1 MNKPQNNENR
11 DPYMRHPTK
20 GTNSVTDNSKVMN
33 LYGKSGNSSRQI
45 PDTQRDFGRGTT
57 HQIPDTQRDFG
68 RGTTHQGSA
77 QNYNRIER
85 KPLFSNGGT
94 AKPVLNSHS
103 EIDKTKVLTTNGSL
117 MKVESIAECSLWS
130 ILQYF

>member
-1 MNKPQNNENR
+1 MNKSQNNENR
-11 DPYMRHPTK
+11 DPYMRLPTK

-33 LYGKSGNSSRQI
+33 LYGNPGNSYRQI

-57 HQIPDTQRDFG
+57 HQIPDTHRDFG

-77 QNYNRIER
+77 QSYNRNDR

-94 AKPVLNSHS
+94 V
-103 EIDKTKVLTTNGSL
+103 
-117 MKVESIAECSLWS
+117 
-130 ILQYF
+130 Q